1 MSVNRQKY
9 QNLLEN
15 QNHLTVVS
23 RAHNTIESLEN
34 QSQDAF
40 SVERIPPRFFM
51 QRMGQLQIYSYGRG
65 RYNLKNYQNQES
77 LIFPAQQKRFQTEFE
92 QQESFAIFPIK
103 KKKSAVQVQTF
114 FRIYANPK
122 KVLANPEK
130 SESISFIQK
139 KKPDYEIRSM
149 NDIRINAAGKFF
161 TNKPTL
167 KKKRNLEIEYLIIKA
182 PFRPE
187 NISEVLLEPQPQLK
201 AYKEI
206 ETESNFNF
214 FYNMSKPKIFSSDD
228 MHIKNNSNLHL
239 PKKVK
244 TSFKFI
250 EIAESSKI
258 ELITDKKKGPYDQL
272 FIDDQPDLF
281 IEESAAK
288 RYVSVEMERMSFEGT
303 NRAIYCLEIDPNE
316 EIFIPN
322 IYDMLL
328 IQNFW
333 DSLEMRSFRIC
344 LRSLGYSS
352 NKNFIKDSSID
363 NKENINKNLDTKE
376 SNELLPDKEK
386 IKDEEI
392 KEELKEG
399 IDELLKRQESNKGDE
414 ENKES
419 KRKKSR
425 FSLKNSVFAKK

>member
-214 FYNMSKPKIFSSDD
+214 FYIMSKPKIFSSDD
-228 MHIKNNSNLHL
+228 MHVKNNSNLHL

-272 FIDDQPDLF
+272 YIDDQPDLF

-352 NKNFIKDSSID
+352 NKNLIKDSSID

>member
-1 MSVNRQKY
+1 
-9 QNLLEN
+9 
-15 QNHLTVVS
+15 
-23 RAHNTIESLEN
+23 
-34 QSQDAF
+34 
-40 SVERIPPRFFM
+40 
-51 QRMGQLQIYSYGRG
+51 
-65 RYNLKNYQNQES
+65 
-77 LIFPAQQKRFQTEFE
+77 
-92 QQESFAIFPIK
+92 
-103 KKKSAVQVQTF
+103 
-114 FRIYANPK
+114 
-122 KVLANPEK
+122 
-130 SESISFIQK
+130 
-139 KKPDYEIRSM
+139 
-149 NDIRINAAGKFF
+149 
-161 TNKPTL
+161 
-167 KKKRNLEIEYLIIKA
+167 
-182 PFRPE
+182 
-187 NISEVLLEPQPQLK
+187 
-201 AYKEI
+201 
-206 ETESNFNF
+206 
-214 FYNMSKPKIFSSDD
+214 MSKPKIFSSDD
-228 MHIKNNSNLHL
+228 MHVKNNSNLHL

-352 NKNFIKDSSID
+352 NKNLIKDSSID